1 MSAIRFRDPYT
12 KSRNFI
18 DRSIDGPR
26 SLGGLDSLG
35 RLNWWRINYL
45 EDRLHEEVVLVLVRI
60 LDRILGRTGA
70 SYLARKVLA
79 VVQVGLEVRLVLLV
93 VHYSGTALAWD
104 LLRVLFRE
112 EK

>member
-1 MSAIRFRDPYT
+1 M
-12 KSRNFI
+12 
-18 DRSIDGPR
+18 
-26 SLGGLDSLG
+26 
-35 RLNWWRINYL
+35 
-45 EDRLHEEVVLVLVRI
+45 DRLHEEVVLVLVRI

-104 LLRVLFRE
+104 LLRVLLRE